1 MIQGQKQS
9 IVQQQRLNLSPQLV
23 QSIKLMGMSFADLR
37 ERILEEAERN
47 PALEVLS
54 DPKESPFWEGPPQ
67 AAGGSSSGLPG
78 GGARTPALRPASR
91 VSGDAESDEHRD
103 FIEGALHRETT
114 LQEHLL
120 GQLGE
125 LRLSGP
131 VRSLAELLV
140 QNLDRDG
147 FHQVPPAE
155 LPGAGDTAVLAEAL
169 ETVRALEPEGCA
181 TRDFQETL
189 VVQAKFLRRG
199 VPAGKRDELLETTI
213 DILENHFHA
222 LEKGRPEALVKALSK
237 DPSVGYSLDPETAGE
252 VFDLIRSLEPFP
264 GRRFDNSPGAYI
276 VPDVIVRKTEDG
288 FSVTINEEEIPVLG
302 ISPFFMTLEDVPG
315 ATDGGHGKDGHGTPG
330 GRRDEPEKKARDFAR
345 ESVKE
350 ARWFMSTIERR
361 NLTILK
367 LARAL
372 IVFQADFF
380 AHGPSRLAPL
390 RMKDI
395 AAEIGM
401 HEATVSRA
409 ANGKYLQCEWGL
421 FELRYFFSNQV
432 GNANREGVPGSF
444 ASAGEVVPY
453 SAGRFSKQGVKE
465 IIREII
471 GESRETLSDQKIADQ
486 LALRGVHIA
495 RRTVAKYRNE
505 LTIKSSFER

>member
-54 DPKESPFWEGPPQ
+54 DPKESPSWDGPSQ
-67 AAGGSSSGLPG
+67 AAGGSPSGLPG
-78 GGARTPALRPASR
+78 GASRQPSLRPVSR
-91 VSGDAESDEHRD
+91 GNGDAESDEHRD

-131 VRSLAELLV
+131 VRALAEFV
-140 QNLDRDG
+140 IQNLDRDG
-147 FHQVPPAE
+147 FHQVPPTE
-155 LPGAGDTAVLAEAL
+155 LPGADDPAVLAEAL

-189 VVQAKFLRRG
+189 VVQAKFLRG
-199 VPAGKRDELLETTI
+199 GLPAGKRDELLETTI
-213 DILENHFHA
+213 DILENHFHS

-237 DPSVGYSLDPETAGE
+237 DPAVDYSLDPETAGE

-264 GRRFDNSPGAYI
+264 GRRFDNSPGSYI
-276 VPDVIVRKTEDG
+276 VPDVIVLKTEDG

-302 ISPFFMTLEDVPG
+302 ISPFFMTLEEVSG
-315 ATDGGHGKDGHGTPG
+315 AAGSQ
-330 GRRDEPEKKARDFAR
+330 RDSPDKKARDFAR

-380 AHGPSRLAPL
+380 THGPSHLAPL

-444 ASAGEVVPY
+444 ASAGEDVPY

-471 GESRETLSDQKIADQ
+471 GESREILSDQKIADQ